1 MRRAFLFVVASLLI
15 SPGVH
20 ATTIV
25 PAEFREV
32 VNGSQIIV
40 HGRVSEIRAV
50 LMDGRRRIDTIVT
63 LDVGTVLRGGSAET
77 ITFRV
82 PGGTVGRYRSI
93 MVGAPQF
100 QTGEEVVMF
109 LRAEGPAIPH
119 VFGLNQGVFRVRA
132 DARTGE
138 RLVIPP
144 ALMAGSDAPEK
155 VTRGAL
161 ERRPVPLD
169 DFDAQVRA
177 VLRGRAR

>member
-1 MRRAFLFVVASLLI
+1 MRRALLVLTSVLI
-15 SPGVH
+15 SPLVH

-25 PAEFREV
+25 PADFREV
-32 VNGSQIIV
+32 VTGSQIIV
-40 HGRVSEIRAV
+40 HGRVSEIRSV

-63 LDVGTVLRGGSAET
+63 LDVGAVLKGGPAET

-119 VFGLNQGVFRVRA
+119 VFGLSQGVFRVRM
-132 DARTGE
+132 DERTGE
-138 RLVIPP
+138 RLVMPP
-144 ALMAGSDAPEK
+144 VLMARSESPEK
-155 VTRGAL
+155 VTRGATD
-161 ERRPVPLD
+161 RRPVPLN
-169 DFDAQVRA
+169 DFGAQVRS
-177 VLRGRAR
+177 VLRGGGK